1 MEGVDGGGN
10 RGWREM
16 KIRGTQAS
24 SWRSLAIFLGGF
36 NQADDRLPLTNATP
50 ELSPSPASPSSAVK
64 PVNQRANAGLSPR
77 KLQLQEG
84 KQSPAWQR
92 APSPDLTLA
101 LQNIIFILKLHRR
114 RFLSLFFYDILFSAI
129 HYSSLNHWGAC

>member
-1 MEGVDGGGN
+1 MERSEANETRGTRQGEKGGKWGGRERGRVWVGGRGGVTG
-10 RGWREM
+10 GWREM

-50 ELSPSPASPSSAVK
+50 ELAPSPAAPSSAVK

-92 APSPDLTLA
+92 APRLISLW
-101 LQNIIFILKLHRR
+101 
-114 RFLSLFFYDILFSAI
+114 LSKTSYLF
-129 HYSSLNHWGAC
+129 